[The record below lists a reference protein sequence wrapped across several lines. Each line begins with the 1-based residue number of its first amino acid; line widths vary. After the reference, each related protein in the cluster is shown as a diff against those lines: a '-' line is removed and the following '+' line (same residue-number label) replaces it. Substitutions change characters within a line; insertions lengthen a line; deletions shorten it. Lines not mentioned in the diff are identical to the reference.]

1 MTDIAISAV
10 VFIALFRAFRSLRVQ
25 IKSGGVPHVHLGID
39 WVDIFLGAMLFTAV
53 WAEYVETGHLKRPT
67 ILLGIVMLFFGL
79 FGGRFIAWKNR
90 ET

>member
-39 WVDIFLGAMLFTAV
+39 WVDIFLGAMLFTEV